1 MSRTLPVFVIGQT
14 PRPDVEAEMLLAAPD
29 VGIRVEGALDGMSR
43 DQIARQA
50 LAFQV
55 PTPCLRRYRLAR
67 R

>member
-1 MSRTLPVFVIGQT
+1 
-14 PRPDVEAEMLLAAPD
+14 MLLAAPD
-29 VGIRVEGALDGMSR
+29 VGIRGVEGALDGMSR

-55 PTPCLRRYRLAR
+55 PTPCLRRYCLER